1 MTVKIIHFRKKNLN
15 IHGYIRKAGINNMK
29 KSNILTMAICTII
42 LSAAAFCGG
51 AAAAGNKS
59 VSYQSQGKIVFNNN
73 TAQTADDVIFDASD
87 FQTIDDMVTA
97 GKIQIGIELNK
108 YPSINLDLNNTVPS
122 FGDLSNAV
130 SILTNDVNADGSKM
144 LKDYTAYVKGSK
156 IQGTIE
162 SKAAATYTPSTSD
175 QTINQ
180 GIYLSGAQTI
190 KGDKNLTAAN
200 ILENKTIFGVAG
212 THKCA
217 VTPTQTKTVTPST
230 KEQTITLDTGKLLSS
245 VTVSA
250 ISTQTKTATPGSTEQ
265 TISPDTGKYLT
276 SVKVSAV
283 STQTKTATPG
293 SAEQTISPDTGK
305 YLSSVTV
312 EAIDTQTKSA
322 TPGVSEQTITPDEG
336 KYLSSVTVSG
346 DEDLLAENIKSG
358 VQIFGVTGTLSSGS
372 TGNFENKKLITKGRA
387 VWSKGLNENA
397 WSDADSDSY
406 TIPMDGYYWFEAT
419 ATYNSSSVCTNNGTK
434 SINCCVQY
442 LSGSTWKTLSG
453 CSDSNIP
460 SEGSKTWSKIKLN
473 SGTKVRFHYSGFN
486 CTACTDGHSG
496 YRAVTVYNCAAPLY

>member
-1 MTVKIIHFRKKNLN
+1 MYTEKLIVFEYKK
-15 IHGYIRKAGINNMK
+15 GRYKYMK
-29 KSNILTMAICTII
+29 KSNILTMVICTII
-42 LSAAAFCGG
+42 LSAATFCGG
-51 AAAAGNKS
+51 ATAAGNKS

-73 TAQTADDVIFDASD
+73 TAQTVDDVIFDASD

-97 GKIQIGIELNK
+97 GKTQIGIELNK

-130 SILTNDVNADGSKM
+130 SILTNDVNADGSKI
-144 LKDYTAYVKGSK
+144 LKNYTAYVKGSK

-190 KGDKNLTAAN
+190 KGDKNLIAAN

-230 KEQTITLDTGKLLSS
+230 KEQTITPDTGKLLSS

-293 SAEQTISPDTGK
+293 STEQTISPDSGK

-312 EAIDTQTKSA
+312 EAIGTQTKSV
-322 TPGVSEQTITPDEG
+322 TPGASEQTVSPDEG
-336 KYLSSVTVSG
+336 KYLSSVTVAG
-346 DEDLLAENIKSG
+346 DEDLLAGNIKSG
-358 VQIFGVTGTLSSGS
+358 VEIFGVTGTLIGNNGNSEKISGTTTKDYS
-372 TGNFENKKLITKGRA
+372 VIIMMAAEGAGIGTDTTIADYQAPKITDVTVKRLFKYNN
-387 VWSKGLNENA
+387 VWSSNVNHHAARAAVYIACNVPQGSKITNA
-397 WSDADSDSY
+397 TGY
-406 TIPMDGYYWFEAT
+406 TIYGIE
-419 ATYNSSSVCTNNGTK
+419 
-434 SINCCVQY
+434 
-442 LSGSTWKTLSG
+442 
-453 CSDSNIP
+453 
-460 SEGSKTWSKIKLN
+460 
-473 SGTKVRFHYSGFN
+473 
-486 CTACTDGHSG
+486 
-496 YRAVTVYNCAAPLY
+496 

>member
-1 MTVKIIHFRKKNLN
+1 MYTEKLIVFEYKK
-15 IHGYIRKAGINNMK
+15 GRYKYMK
-29 KSNILTMAICTII
+29 KSNILTMVICTII
-42 LSAAAFCGG
+42 LSAATFCGG
-51 AAAAGNKS
+51 AIAAGNKS

-73 TAQTADDVIFDASD
+73 TAQTVDDVIFDASD

-97 GKIQIGIELNK
+97 GKTQIGIELNK

-130 SILTNDVNADGSKM
+130 SILTNDVNADGSKI
-144 LKDYTAYVKGSK
+144 LKNYTAYVKGSK

-190 KGDKNLTAAN
+190 KGDKNLIAAN

-230 KEQTITLDTGKLLSS
+230 KEQTITPDTGKLLSS

-265 TISPDTGKYLT
+265 TISPD
-276 SVKVSAV
+276 S
-283 STQTKTATPG
+283 
-293 SAEQTISPDTGK
+293 GK

-312 EAIDTQTKSA
+312 EAIGTQTKSV
-322 TPGVSEQTITPDEG
+322 TPGASEQTVSPDEG
-336 KYLSSVTVSG
+336 KYLSSVTVAG
-346 DEDLLAENIKSG
+346 DEDLLAGNIKSG
-358 VQIFGVTGTLSSGS
+358 VEIFGVTGTLIGNNGNSEKISGTTTKDYS
-372 TGNFENKKLITKGRA
+372 VIIMMAAEGAGIGTDTTIADYQAPKITDVTVKRLFKYNN
-387 VWSKGLNENA
+387 VWSSNVNHHAARAAVYIACNVPQGSKITNA
-397 WSDADSDSY
+397 TGY
-406 TIPMDGYYWFEAT
+406 TIYGIE
-419 ATYNSSSVCTNNGTK
+419 
-434 SINCCVQY
+434 
-442 LSGSTWKTLSG
+442 
-453 CSDSNIP
+453 
-460 SEGSKTWSKIKLN
+460 
-473 SGTKVRFHYSGFN
+473 
-486 CTACTDGHSG
+486 
-496 YRAVTVYNCAAPLY
+496 